1 MKFRIVLGIDI
12 YTETLKTFRP
22 GDVVVF
28 KNWPNF
34 SYIIT
39 KDHGLSCLNVYH
51 CFQKGYN

>member
-22 GDVVVF
+22 GDIVVF

-34 SYIIT
+34 SYVIT